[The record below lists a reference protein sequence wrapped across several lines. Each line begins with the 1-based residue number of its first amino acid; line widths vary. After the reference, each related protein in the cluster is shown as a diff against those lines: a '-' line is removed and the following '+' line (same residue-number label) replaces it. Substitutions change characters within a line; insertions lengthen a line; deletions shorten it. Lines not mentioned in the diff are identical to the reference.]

1 MRVILTGGCTGGHI
15 YPALAIGDR
24 FRKADPENEVIYI
37 GHQFGMETSIV
48 PSAGY
53 ELKIVTADWLRR
65 DNPIRMLK
73 TLANTMKGKKE
84 ALKVMKEFKPDVVI
98 STGSFVS
105 VPVVLAAHSYG
116 APIYMQEQNGFP
128 GVSNKA
134 FSNWAKRIFL
144 GFDSARQ
151 YFKASDEK
159 LIYSGNPVR
168 LDFHNRDKAADR
180 KALGI
185 SNEDIVIT
193 VFGGSLGSDTTNE
206 IGEALIKEY
215 GGKAGYVIVFGTG
228 REYFDEVSK
237 KLADEKLDQFNNI
250 KLMPYIKD
258 MPSVMSASDLVVSRS
273 GALSVAE
280 TTMAGRAAIFV
291 PSPNV
296 TADHQYY
303 NAKAVSDIGGA
314 IIVRENEHTAEEVL
328 EAVKI
333 IAGDKETLTK
343 MGEASAKIAPTE
355 ATNIIYQTIMETYK

>member
-15 YPALAIGDR
+15 YPALAIGDT
-24 FRKADPENEVIYI
+24 FRKADPENEVIFI

-48 PSAGY
+48 PSAGF

-65 DNPIRMLK
+65 DNPIRMIK
-73 TLANTMKGKKE
+73 TLSNTLKGKRE
-84 ALKVMKEFKPDVVI
+84 ALKIMKEFKPDVVV

-105 VPVVLAAHSYG
+105 VPAVLAAHSFG
-116 APIYMQEQNGFP
+116 APIYIQEQNGFP
-128 GVSNKA
+128 GVSNKSFA
-134 FSNWAKRIFL
+134 KWAKRIFL

-151 YFKASDEK
+151 YFKTDDEK

-168 LDFHNRDKAADR
+168 SDFYNRDKESDR

-185 SNEDIVIT
+185 SNKDTVIT
-193 VFGGSLGSDTTNE
+193 VFGGSLGSETTNE
-206 IGEALIKEY
+206 IGEALIKEF
-215 GGKAGYVIVFGTG
+215 GGRDGYVIIFGTG
-228 REYFDEVSK
+228 KEYFDEVSK
-237 KLADEKLDQFNNI
+237 KLADNKSDHFDNI

-280 TTMAGRAAIFV
+280 TTMAGKAAIFV

-314 IIVRENEHTAEEVL
+314 IIVRESEHTADEVL
-328 EAVKI
+328 EAVKR
-333 IAGDKETLTK
+333 IAKDKETLAK

-355 ATNIIYQTIMETYK
+355 STEIIYRTIMETYK